1 MQNPFISE
9 KPKLIEESSLHLVV
23 NQLIKGITPIAVSK
37 NSFILNDIHPD
48 LKVKTDVN
56 MLAYIIGSMLNS
68 SINIVENDCIH
79 ISAKI
84 YSNIII
90 IQLKDNYSTF
100 NNSIAYDLELL
111 QPIAKKLGGTVCY
124 EDHQNKG
131 TSIAFSFTNA

>member
-9 KPKLIEESSLHLVV
+9 KPKLIEETSLHLVV

-37 NSFILNDIHPD
+37 NSFILNEIHPD

-111 QPIAKKLGGTVCY
+111 QPVAKKLGGTVCY
-124 EDHQNKG
+124 EDNQNKG